1 LSESDVEKRPV
12 WNVALANQLPGKLLL
27 VGIAYIDS
35 KGELI
40 EQQQFFG
47 RVKSAHER
55 NGILL
60 DLEGR
65 RKGEQYNLPPDMRGI
80 FEASPGKYTL
90 RSTGEVVS
98 DPDFTVTFSLRQQPK
113 T

>member
-1 LSESDVEKRPV
+1 MSESNVEKRPI
-12 WNVALANQLPGKLLL
+12 WDVALASQLPCKLLL

-47 RVKSAHER
+47 RVKSANESR
-55 NGILL
+55 GILL

-65 RKGEQYNLPPDMRGI
+65 RQGEQYNLPPDMRGI
-80 FEASPGKYTL
+80 FEANPGKYTL

-98 DPDFTVTFSLRQQPK
+98 DPDFTVTFSLREQPK